1 MTDPRGPVVVGM
13 DPHAANSPA
22 LDVAAAEAVRRRV
35 ELRLVYGHASL
46 PSALAQTCESL
57 ERTITAIQAA
67 HPSLA
72 VTTAI
77 FPGTAANAVIT
88 ASGHAGLVVLAYRDN
103 DLLASLTSV
112 SRTPVIV
119 VVPEP
124 VGAH

>member
-1 MTDPRGPVVVGM
+1 M
-13 DPHAANSPA
+13 DHHAVNSPA

-46 PSALAQTCESL
+46 PHALAQTCDSL
-57 ERTITAIQAA
+57 AQTLDAIQSA
-67 HPSLA
+67 HPNLA

-77 FPGTAANAVIT
+77 FPGTAANALIT
-88 ASGHAGLVVLAYRDN
+88 ASGSAGLVVLGYRDN
-103 DLLASLTSV
+103 DLIASLTSV

-124 VGAH
+124 VGAR